1 MSYSSQA
8 SIIINVPLEKVWDG
22 LTKPDL
28 VKQYFFGTNL
38 VTTWEVGTPIV
49 FGGEWE
55 GKSYEDKGTVLE
67 YVPNETLS
75 YDYYSPMGGLED
87 IPENYQIIRY
97 TVEETADGIKTTID
111 QSNSPSEDVANHSTE
126 NWNKV
131 LVALKELIEKGE

>member
-49 FGGEWE
+49 FRGEWE

-87 IPENYQIIRY
+87 TPENYQIIRY

-111 QSNSPSEDVANHSTE
+111 QSNAPSEDVANHSAE

>member
-131 LVALKELIEKGE
+131 LVALKVLIEKGE